1 MRWSLCLLTVV
12 FGHDQY
18 QHHQHQQSDK
28 DILRRHGDYFLRLG
42 NEGGKL
48 VMDEGDI
55 VKQPE
60 QYRRSKRIA
69 HPKQYKNYLQEA
81 RQFDYMQNAVNVDTL
96 TDDMLPSQSQ
106 TEFVGIQGILETGDL
121 SAAPSPQ
128 DLALAP
134 ISSQD
139 LALAQMYQRD
149 SSLCLQKY
157 LCEIAGTS
165 PDNLLM
171 EEAALLA
178 MVRSQEEITA
188 LLRSELTGPAAG
200 SRPRRSTVDV
210 DAALVEAE
218 RVGQVCSRQFPSCS
232 VSRIDIL
239 RVYKDQKDTF
249 CNMPMPYGL

>member
-1 MRWSLCLLTVV
+1 MRWSLCLVAVV
-12 FGHDQY
+12 FG
-18 QHHQHQQSDK
+18 QQQQEENSDK
-28 DILRRHGDYFLRLG
+28 EILRRHGDYFLRLG

-48 VMDEGDI
+48 VLDEGDI

-96 TDDMLPSQSQ
+96 NDDMLPSQSQ
-106 TEFVGIQGILETGDL
+106 NDFVGIGGILETGDL
-121 SAAPSPQ
+121 GASPSLSPQ
-128 DLALAP
+128 DLAL
-134 ISSQD
+134 SE
-139 LALAQMYQRD
+139 MYQRD

-157 LCEIAGTS
+157 LCEISGTS
-165 PDNLLM
+165 PQNLLM

-188 LLRSELTGPAAG
+188 LIRSEATGPAG
-200 SRPRRSTVDV
+200 TRPRRSTVDV

-218 RVGQVCSRQFPSCS
+218 RVGRACSRQFPSCS

>member
-12 FGHDQY
+12 FG
-18 QHHQHQQSDK
+18 QQQRQAEKK

-55 VKQPE
+55 VKPE

-96 TDDMLPSQSQ
+96 TDDMVPSQSQ
-106 TEFVGIQGILETGDL
+106 TDFVGIQGILDTGDL
-121 SAAPSPQ
+121 GATPSPQ
-128 DLALAP
+128 DLALE
-134 ISSQD
+134 
-139 LALAQMYQRD
+139 QMYQRD

-218 RVGQVCSRQFPSCS
+218 RVGHACSRQFPSCS

-249 CNMPMPYGL
+249 CSLPMPYGL

>member
-12 FGHDQY
+12 FG
-18 QHHQHQQSDK
+18 QQQRQAEKK
-28 DILRRHGDYFLRLG
+28 DILRRHGDYYLRLG

-55 VKQPE
+55 VKPE

-96 TDDMLPSQSQ
+96 TDDMVPSQSQ
-106 TEFVGIQGILETGDL
+106 TDFVGIQGILDTGDL
-121 SAAPSPQ
+121 GAAPSPQ
-128 DLALAP
+128 DLALE
-134 ISSQD
+134 
-139 LALAQMYQRD
+139 QMYQRD

-218 RVGQVCSRQFPSCS
+218 RVGQACSRHFPSCS

-249 CNMPMPYGL
+249 CSLPMPYGL

>member
-12 FGHDQY
+12 FG
-18 QHHQHQQSDK
+18 QQQRQAEKK

-55 VKQPE
+55 VKPE

-96 TDDMLPSQSQ
+96 TDDMVPSQSQ
-106 TEFVGIQGILETGDL
+106 TDFVGIQGILDTGDL
-121 SAAPSPQ
+121 GAAPSPQ
-128 DLALAP
+128 DLALE
-134 ISSQD
+134 
-139 LALAQMYQRD
+139 QMYQRD

-165 PDNLLM
+165 PANLLM

-188 LLRSELTGPAAG
+188 LLRSELAGPVAG
-200 SRPRRSTVDV
+200 SRPRRSAVS
-210 DAALVEAE
+210 VEAAMAE
-218 RVGQVCSRQFPSCS
+218 ARVVGKTCSQRFPTCS

-239 RVYKDQKDTF
+239 RVYKNQKDTF
-249 CNMPMPYGL
+249 CSLPMPYGL

>member
-1 MRWSLCLLTVV
+1 MRWSLCLLPLV
-12 FGHDQY
+12 FGQ
-18 QHHQHQQSDK
+18 HQHQSEK

-42 NEGGKL
+42 NQDGKL
-48 VMDEGDI
+48 VMEEGDI

-60 QYRRSKRIA
+60 YRRSKRIA
-69 HPKQYKNYLQEA
+69 HPKQYKNYLQET

-106 TEFVGIQGILETGDL
+106 TDFVGIQGILETGDL
-121 SAAPSPQ
+121 GAASSPQ
-128 DLALAP
+128 ALSP
-134 ISSQD
+134 QD

-157 LCEIAGTS
+157 LCEISGTS

-218 RVGQVCSRQFPSCS
+218 RVGQACSRQFPSCS

>member
-1 MRWSLCLLTVV
+1 MRWSLCLLTAV
-12 FGHDQY
+12 FGQ
-18 QHHQHQQSDK
+18 QQHQHQSDK

-60 QYRRSKRIA
+60 YRRSKRIA

-106 TEFVGIQGILETGDL
+106 TDFVGIQGILETGDL
-121 SAAPSPQ
+121 GAAPNPQ

-134 ISSQD
+134 ITSQD

-200 SRPRRSTVDV
+200 SRPRRSTVNV

-218 RVGQVCSRQFPSCS
+218 RVGQACSRQFPSCS

-249 CNMPMPYGL
+249 CSMPMPYGL